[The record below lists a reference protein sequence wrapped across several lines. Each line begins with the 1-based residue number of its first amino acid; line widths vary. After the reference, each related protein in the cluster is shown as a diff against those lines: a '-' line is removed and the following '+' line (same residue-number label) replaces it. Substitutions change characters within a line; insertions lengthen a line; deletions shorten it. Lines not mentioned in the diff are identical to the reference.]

1 MIRMDLRPVLA
12 ALIFIFWMASCGN
25 MAENQ
30 TDQNSFDLVGLVDS
44 QVILL
49 TNNNYQI
56 RKISRLGSSD
66 ESTQF
71 VPDSA
76 GWARELNIIRTADIS
91 KPGLRSYY
99 TIETYDSLE
108 FNIDHYTLLDSG
120 NSTTIYQKIYWEKAS
135 GQLLKIQALQNVNN
149 PIYDSERYIEII
161 FNKEDRENLIIDSI
175 IVEGFQ
181 KMILSDTTLYR
192 SISKILP

>member
-1 MIRMDLRPVLA
+1 MDLRPVLA
-12 ALIFIFWMASCGN
+12 GLIFIFWMASCDY
-25 MAENQ
+25 MTENQ
-30 TDQNSFDLVGLVDS
+30 SDQNSFDLVGLVDS

-56 RKISRLGSSD
+56 RKISRLGSSN

-99 TIETYDSLE
+99 AIETYDSLE
-108 FNIDHYTLLDSG
+108 FKIDHYTLLDSG

-135 GQLLKIQALQNVNN
+135 GQLMKIQALQNVNN
-149 PIYDSERYIEII
+149 PIYNSERYIEII
-161 FNKEDRENLIIDSI
+161 FNKEDRENLVIDSI

-192 SISKILP
+192 SISKILL

>member
-12 ALIFIFWMASCGN
+12 GLIFIFWMASCGN

-30 TDQNSFDLVGLVDS
+30 SDQNSFDLVGLVDS

-108 FNIDHYTLLDSG
+108 FNIDHYTLMDSG

-135 GQLLKIQALQNVNN
+135 GKLLKIQALQNVNN

>member
-1 MIRMDLRPVLA
+1 MDLRPVLA
-12 ALIFIFWMASCGN
+12 GLIFIFWMASCDY
-25 MAENQ
+25 MTENQ
-30 TDQNSFDLVGLVDS
+30 SDQNSFDLVGLVDS

-56 RKISRLGSSD
+56 RKISRLGSSN

-99 TIETYDSLE
+99 AIETYDSLE

-149 PIYDSERYIEII
+149 PIYNSERYIEII
-161 FNKEDRENLIIDSI
+161 FNKEDRENLVIDSI

-192 SISKILP
+192 SISKILL

>member
-1 MIRMDLRPVLA
+1 MDLRLLCA
-12 ALIFIFWMASCGN
+12 GLSFFFWITSCGN
-25 MAENQ
+25 RTENQ
-30 TDQNSFDLVGLVDS
+30 SDQNSFDLVDLVDS
-44 QVILL
+44 QVIFL

-56 RKISRLGSSD
+56 RKISRLGSSN

-71 VPDSA
+71 VPDST

-99 TIETYDSLE
+99 AYETYDSLE
-108 FNIDHYTLLDSG
+108 FNIDHYTLMDSE
-120 NSTTIYQKIYWEKAS
+120 NSTTIYQKIYCEKAS

-161 FNKEDRENLIIDSI
+161 FNKEDGDNLIIDSI

>member
-12 ALIFIFWMASCGN
+12 GLIFIFWMASCGN

-30 TDQNSFDLVGLVDS
+30 SDQNSFDLVGLVDS

>member
-1 MIRMDLRPVLA
+1 MDLRPVLA
-12 ALIFIFWMASCGN
+12 GLIFIFWMASCGN

-30 TDQNSFDLVGLVDS
+30 SDQNSFDLVGLVDS

>member
-1 MIRMDLRPVLA
+1 MDLRPVLA
-12 ALIFIFWMASCGN
+12 GLIFIFWMASCGN

-30 TDQNSFDLVGLVDS
+30 SDQNSFDLVGLVDS

-56 RKISRLGSSD
+56 RKTSRLGSSD

-108 FNIDHYTLLDSG
+108 FNIDHYTLMDSG

-135 GQLLKIQALQNVNN
+135 GKLLKIQALQNVNN

>member
-1 MIRMDLRPVLA
+1 MDLRPVLA
-12 ALIFIFWMASCGN
+12 GLIFIFWMASCGN

-30 TDQNSFDLVGLVDS
+30 SDQNSFDLVGLVDS

-135 GQLLKIQALQNVNN
+135 GKLLKIQALQNVNN